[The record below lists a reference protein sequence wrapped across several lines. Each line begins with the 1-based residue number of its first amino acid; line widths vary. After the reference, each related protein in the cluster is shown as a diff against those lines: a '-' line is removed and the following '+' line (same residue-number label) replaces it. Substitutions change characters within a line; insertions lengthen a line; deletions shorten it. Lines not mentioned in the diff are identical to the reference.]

1 LELKELPYA
10 DIEVF
15 AQGVDSF
22 QIHSRCRLL
31 VQERNGISMEPRIVR
46 HVADLELALS
56 HQAGQVTLDQD
67 MLRKK
72 ISFKMTK
79 NT

>member
-1 LELKELPYA
+1 MPYA

-31 VQERNGISMEPRIVR
+31 IQERNGVSMEARVAR

-67 MLRKK
+67 MLHKK
-72 ISFKMTK
+72 ISFKMIK